1 MAPPLFCLVDS
12 EIQLPSPPA
21 SVSVGNPTIALG
33 IYNTTSSSS
42 TVGYSVIFN
51 DQGKGFIYRATGN
64 AYTGNLTFEIPTEVK
79 MGPFNLTTSA
89 VPVSMMGTGYLLDKA
104 RAHCPLLRSLLHV
117 TTVKSIEAGKSTNT

>member
-104 RAHCPLLRSLLHV
+104 RAHFPLLRSLLHV
-117 TTVKSIEAGKSTNT
+117 TTVKSIEAGKSTN